1 METKENKITQL
12 KKERLELLETL
23 NIYGSEICCESIEDK
38 LKEIDK
44 KIKELEDGNKGSED

>member
-23 NIYGSEICCESIEDK
+23 HIYGSEIYCESIENK

-44 KIKELEDGNKGSED
+44 ELKELKQCK

>member
-12 KKERLELLETL
+12 RKERLELMESL
-23 NIYGSEICCESIEDK
+23 NIYGSEIYCESIENK

-44 KIKELEDGNKGSED
+44 KIKELEDGNKTSKD

>member
-12 KKERLELLETL
+12 KKEKLELLEAL
-23 NIYGSEICCESIEDK
+23 HIYGSEIYCESIENK

-44 KIKELEDGNKGSED
+44 KIKELEDGN